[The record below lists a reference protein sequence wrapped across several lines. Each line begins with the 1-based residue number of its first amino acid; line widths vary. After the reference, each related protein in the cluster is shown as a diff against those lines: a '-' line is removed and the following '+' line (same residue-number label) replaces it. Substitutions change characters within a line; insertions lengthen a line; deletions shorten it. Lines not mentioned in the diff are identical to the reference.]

1 MSLEVEISPE
11 QWRESSIH
19 TIKLAQTIIGQ
30 SNQCVEESRLGDPLP
45 ILRETCVRASNNRI
59 LAYMRSTRAVVM
71 KLRRCLV
78 DTNEE
83 IKSLTRGKEALEKA
97 LEHKRKDIAL
107 NQESMELRTL
117 RPPREK
123 VTIHVVF
130 MCLEIIILLL

>member
-1 MSLEVEISPE
+1 MSLQVEISPE

-19 TIKLAQTIIGQ
+19 TIKLAQTLIGR
-30 SNQCVEESRLGDPLP
+30 SNQCVEDSRLGDPLP
-45 ILRETCVRASNNRI
+45 ILRETCMRESNNRI

-83 IKSLTRGKEALEKA
+83 VKSLTRGKEALEKA

-123 VTIHVVF
+123 VTYATKT
-130 MCLEIIILLL
+130 LL